1 MAESLSIQNRDRML
15 STGKV
20 AKLLSVTPDT
30 VLKWIKNGQL
40 PAIRTAGG
48 HYRIARRDLDGL
60 VPNEPGP
67 RQSSSSPGGF
77 VYCWEYYATGDTANA
92 GCLECLAYRTR
103 ASRCYEMSDLP
114 PDVGYAGA
122 YCETSCE
129 ECAYYR
135 EVVLRPLRVLIVT
148 RSPDLR
154 RRIEGAVS
162 GSRLE
167 VEFAGS
173 EYECSAACASS
184 RPGYVV
190 IDGALPKQT
199 RASLCS
205 HLAADPRIPGVQII
219 LAVSADDLSV
229 RETVAGID
237 RLLPRTF
244 SLAEL
249 DDHIASLEVT
259 PTMTA

>member
-1 MAESLSIQNRDRML
+1 MAQGLSNRDRDRLL

-30 VLKWIKNGQL
+30 VLKWIKGGQL

-48 HYRIARRDLDGL
+48 HYRIARRDLDDL
-60 VPNEPGP
+60 VPNDLGSGQSSGP
-67 RQSSSSPGGF
+67 RGF

-103 ASRCYEMSDLP
+103 ARRCYEMSDLP

-135 EVVLRPLRVLIVT
+135 EVVLRPRRVLIVT
-148 RSPDLR
+148 KSADLR
-154 RRIEGAVS
+154 RRLGDAAA

-167 VEFAGS
+167 VAFAGS
-173 EYECSAACASS
+173 EYECSAACASAK
-184 RPGYVV
+184 PGYVV
-190 IDGALPKQT
+190 IDGALSKQT

-219 LAVSADDLSV
+219 LAVSGDGSSV
-229 RETVAGID
+229 GETVNGID
-237 RLLPRTF
+237 RVLPRTF

-249 DDHIASLEVT
+249 DDHIASLEMT